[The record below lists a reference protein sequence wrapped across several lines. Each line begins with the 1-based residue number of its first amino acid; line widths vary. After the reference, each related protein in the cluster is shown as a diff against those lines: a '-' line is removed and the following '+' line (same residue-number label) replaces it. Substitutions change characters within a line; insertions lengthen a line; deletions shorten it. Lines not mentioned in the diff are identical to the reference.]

1 MPANRQ
7 CVNAVH
13 YFIMTRSQDD
23 YVFKAFKDLYA
34 KFPPGQCIRTEQ
46 PDYIVKTI
54 DKIIGVEITQIFV
67 DNYIHKSINQ
77 KRVESLQSMFGEKLC
92 EKLEQ
97 IVPFNFVLSIDFSP
111 KDFSQNEI
119 DRIVLNCINYF
130 KSVQFPKEFVS
141 IDVDN
146 FGQLPDEID
155 SINFFHYPSPQKSF
169 FSQSAGGVLP
179 DLTLQHL
186 KVVLDKKHQALQRYE
201 QCDEH
206 WLLIEEGTF
215 SSDSF
220 GDISIEEFETDFQ
233 SVFLYRHA
241 KGEIVQLK

>member
-1 MPANRQ
+1 
-7 CVNAVH
+7 
-13 YFIMTRSQDD
+13 MTRSQED
-23 YVFKAFKDLYA
+23 YVFNAFKDLYS
-34 KFPPGQCIRTEQ
+34 KFPAGQCIRGEQ
-46 PDYIVKTI
+46 PDYIIDTL

-67 DNYIHKSINQ
+67 DNYMNTSINQ
-77 KRVESLQSMFGEKLC
+77 KRVESLQGMFGEKLC

-97 IVPFNFVLSIDFSP
+97 IVLFKFVLSIDFSSE
-111 KDFSQNEI
+111 DFSQNET
-119 DRIVLNCINYF
+119 DRIVLDCVKYF
-130 KSVQFPKEFVS
+130 KTVQFPKEFVS

-146 FGQLPDEID
+146 FGQFPDEID
-155 SINFFHYPSPQKSF
+155 SIYFFHYPSLQNSF

-186 KVVLDKKHQALQRYE
+186 QVILDKKHQALQQYK

-215 SSDSF
+215 LSGSF